1 MAFRSVFD
9 SSTVQSFINRIYLL
23 TPESQ
28 PLWGKMSVDQM
39 LAHLNVTYE
48 LVYEEGKHPKPN
60 FFMYWFM
67 RLFVKN
73 YIVGNSPYQAN
84 IKTAP
89 YFIIQG
95 DKNFE
100 EEKNRL
106 IQFIRKTQELGA
118 EHFQWKKSHAM
129 GELTSKEWSNLFY
142 KHLDHH
148 LRQFDV

>member
-1 MAFRSVFD
+1 MVLPSVFD
-9 SSTVQSFINRIYLL
+9 SAITQSIINRINLL
-23 TPESQ
+23 TPDSP

-67 RLFVKN
+67 RIFVKN
-73 YIVGNSPYQAN
+73 YIVGETPYQAN

-89 YFIIQG
+89 YFIIEG
-95 DKNFE
+95 NKNFE

-106 IQFIRKTQELGA
+106 IEFIQRTQELGA
-118 EHFQWKKSHAM
+118 EHFQWKESHAM
-129 GELTSKEWSNLFY
+129 GELTSKEWSNLFF

-148 LRQFDV
+148 LKQFDV